1 MSSKPNSSI
10 TIRVQTDENKVP
22 EHIEWSA
29 SDAGIA
35 DKRAKA
41 MILAMW
47 DATEHNTLRMDL
59 WDKEMDVEE
68 MKFFV
73 HQTILTLADSFE
85 RATGEDRMAATMRD
99 FCEYFAEKMEIAPK

>member
-1 MSSKPNSSI
+1 MKKSEIHIS
-10 TIRVQTDENKVP
+10 VETDENNVP
-22 EHIEWSA
+22 EHIQWSA
-29 SDAGIA
+29 SDANI
-35 DKRAKA
+35 DQQRAKA

-47 DATEHNTLRMDL
+47 DEKEKNTLRIDL

-99 FCEYFAEKMEIAPK
+99 FCDYYAEKMNLRPQDK

>member
-1 MSSKPNSSI
+1 MSNNASQI
-10 TIRVQTDENKVP
+10 TIHVKTDDNKVP

-29 SDAGIA
+29 SDADISNR
-35 DKRAKA
+35 RAKA

-47 DATEHNTLRMDL
+47 DEADKNTLRIDL

-85 RATGEDRMAATMRD
+85 RATGEDKMALTMRD
-99 FCEYFAEKMEIAPK
+99 FCEYFAEKMELEQK